1 MRLSFFTRSSRQGG
15 PSLQQRGS
23 WSIQKVSKTR
33 EEGEGEGYEKYERE
47 REGEEEEIQ
56 KVNAW

>member
-1 MRLSFFTRSSRQGG
+1 MHLSFFTRSSPQGG
-15 PSLQQRGS
+15 PSPQQRGS

-33 EEGEGEGYEKYERE
+33 EEGEGEGEGYEKYERE
-47 REGEEEEIQ
+47 REEEIQ